1 MSSRKERKKRKKGT
15 WWKILLALLL
25 VIGVSIGAYVFSIY
39 HDAKQTV
46 SKEIHNSVKSI
57 DSVATKKKLKNK
69 ETLHVLLMG
78 VDERPG
84 DKGRSDALMVM
95 SLDPTN
101 DKMQIVSIPRDT
113 RTTIVGRGSESKIN
127 AAYAYG
133 GPDMAI
139 NTVENFLDID
149 LDYYVKVNMEGLS
162 QMVDAV
168 GGVTVNNDRDW
179 YDEGTI
185 KRGITIKKERSIL
198 MVLKPWDMYACV
210 I

>member
-1 MSSRKERKKRKKGT
+1 
-15 WWKILLALLL
+15 
-25 VIGVSIGAYVFSIY
+25 
-39 HDAKQTV
+39 
-46 SKEIHNSVKSI
+46 
-57 DSVATKKKLKNK
+57 
-69 ETLHVLLMG
+69 MG

-95 SLDPTN
+95 SLDPN
-101 DKMQIVSIPRDT
+101 HDKMQIVSIPRDT

-179 YDEGTI
+179 YDEGYYKKGYHYKKGEI
-185 KRGITIKKERSIL
+185 HLDGPKALGYVRMRHLDNRGDFGRNKRQRQVIQAVLDKGSSVGI
-198 MVLKPWDMYACV
+198 LK
-210 I
+210 